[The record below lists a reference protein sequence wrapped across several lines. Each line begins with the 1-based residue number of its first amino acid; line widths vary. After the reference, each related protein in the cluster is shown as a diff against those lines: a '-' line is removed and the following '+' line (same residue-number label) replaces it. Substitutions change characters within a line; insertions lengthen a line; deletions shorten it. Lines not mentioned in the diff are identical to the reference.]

1 MKMSTLKEKTISI
14 LNSNDKGI
22 GNSKGLSD
30 KILVSDLTVN
40 YLNGVYTFT
49 YQNESH
55 KDAHMTTLLNLITKD
70 KSPDYI
76 ERLFQHLGNGEFLN
90 LNHGIVTS
98 QTSVDRYKQFAT
110 LFSELGITRAESNGK
125 GSKLHRLYC
134 TPSPTIVDALL
145 AVGIITHDVLTDNYA
160 VVGLKV
166 ELPKDEK

>member
-1 MKMSTLKEKTISI
+1 MTTLKEKTISI

-22 GNSKGLSD
+22 GNSKGLAD
-30 KILVSDLTVN
+30 KILVSDLTVT
-40 YLNGVYTFT
+40 YLQGVYTFK

-70 KSPDYI
+70 KSAEYI

-90 LNHGIVTS
+90 LNHGVVTS
-98 QTSVDRYKQFAT
+98 QTSVDRYKQFAI
-110 LFSELGITRAESNGK
+110 LFDELGITRAESNGK

-134 TPSPTIVDALL
+134 TPSPTIVDAL
-145 AVGIITHDVLTDNYA
+145 ADVGIITHDVLTDNYA

-166 ELPKDEK
+166 ELPKEDK

>member
-1 MKMSTLKEKTISI
+1 MSTLKEKTISI
-14 LNSNDKGI
+14 LNSNDKGQ
-22 GNSKGLSD
+22 GSTLSLSN
-30 KILVSDLTVN
+30 KLLVSDLSVD
-40 YLNGVYTFT
+40 YLNGLLSFKFQT
-49 YQNESH
+49 EAH
-55 KDAHMTTLLNLITKD
+55 KDAYLTMLMHKELKD

-76 ERLFQHLGNGEFLN
+76 ERLFKHLNSGEYLS
-90 LNHGIVTS
+90 LNHGTVTA

-110 LFSELGITRAESNGK
+110 LFSELGISRAESNGK